1 MLPLTQ
7 NIHNQTMEYI
17 IYSDESISRGEYF
30 SDFFGGVLVR
40 SRDIYEVT
48 TAIEAKKQEL
58 NLLGEIKWVKVSV
71 NYLEKYKEMMDL
83 FFSFIKQDKLKLRIM
98 FRDTNQVPS
107 NLDHDHIANR
117 YKLLYYQFIK
127 HSFGL
132 IHHCDNPKE
141 DTYLKLYFDKLP
153 ISTEENDAFKAHIGF
168 MQNLRAF
175 KKARIKIRPD
185 DIAEIDSK
193 KHNLQ
198 QCMDIVL
205 GAMAFRLNNKHLE
218 IPEGATQPGNK
229 TRAKESL
236 FNHILELIKDANNDP
251 DFDIALTT
259 KASGPKDFWITP
271 YRHWLFLPAEFR
283 DNK

>member
-1 MLPLTQ
+1 
-7 NIHNQTMEYI
+7 MEYI
-17 IYSDESISRGEYF
+17 NSDETISRGEYF

-168 MQNLRAF
+168 LQNLRAF
-175 KKARIKIRPD
+175 KKAKIKIR
-185 DIAEIDSK
+185 
-193 KHNLQ
+193 
-198 QCMDIVL
+198 
-205 GAMAFRLNNKHLE
+205 
-218 IPEGATQPGNK
+218 
-229 TRAKESL
+229 
-236 FNHILELIKDANNDP
+236 P

-259 KASGPKDFWITP
+259 KASSPKDFWISP
-271 YRHWLFLPAEFR
+271 YRHWLFLPAEFK
-283 DNK
+283 DKK

>member
-1 MLPLTQ
+1 MNLMIQPNQICLIVKLYNNRPELLPDSNDKQQVIKKIMLPLTQ

-107 NLDHDHIANR
+107 NLDRDHIANR
-117 YKLLYYQFIK
+117 YNLLYYQFIK
-127 HSFGL
+127 HTFGL
-132 IHHCDNPKE
+132 ILSQISFIF
-141 DTYLKLYFDKLP
+141 TIFSLP
-153 ISTEENDAFKAHIGF
+153 VILA
-168 MQNLRAF
+168 
-175 KKARIKIRPD
+175 
-185 DIAEIDSK
+185 
-193 KHNLQ
+193 KHGSSSSSL
-198 QCMDIVL
+198 L
-205 GAMAFRLNNKHLE
+205 LA
-218 IPEGATQPGNK
+218 K
-229 TRAKESL
+229 T
-236 FNHILELIKDANNDP
+236 
-251 DFDIALTT
+251 
-259 KASGPKDFWITP
+259 
-271 YRHWLFLPAEFR
+271 
-283 DNK
+283 